1 MSDIHPTALVAPT
14 AVIAE
19 DVVIGPYCVV
29 GGQVS
34 IGRGTRLMSHVV
46 IDGLTNLGDACTIF
60 PFASVGLQT
69 QDLKFKGGTPGTRI
83 GHHVTLRENVTIH
96 AATYDGDFT
105 TIGDHCHIM
114 AYAHVAH
121 DCHLGNRVI
130 MANAATLAG
139 HVIVEDQCIIGGL
152 SGIHQFVKLGRL
164 SIIGGCT
171 KIVKDIPP
179 FMMADGN
186 PAEVHTT
193 NKVGLERAGVSEAV
207 RKSLRDA
214 YKIIYRKNLT
224 TEQALLEMQN
234 TLPPGPEMNHL
245 ISFIRTSERGVT
257 R

>member
-1 MSDIHPTALVAPT
+1 MPDIHPTAVVSPA

-19 DVVIGPYCVV
+19 DVTIGPYCVV
-29 GGQVS
+29 GDQVS
-34 IGRGTRLMSHVV
+34 IGPGTRLISHVV
-46 IDGLTNLGDACTIF
+46 VDGLTAIGESCTIF

-69 QDLKFKGGTPGTRI
+69 QDLKFKGGNPGTKVGNR
-83 GHHVTLRENVTIH
+83 VTLREYVTVH

-114 AYAHVAH
+114 AYAHIAH

-152 SGIHQFVKLGRL
+152 CGIHQFVKLGKL

-186 PAEVHTT
+186 PAEVHTI
-193 NKVGLERAGVSEAV
+193 NKVGLERAGMSDMVQ
-207 RKSLRDA
+207 KSLRDA
-214 YKIIYRKNLT
+214 YKILYRKNLT
-224 TEQALLEMQN
+224 TDQSLREMQN
-234 TLPPGPEMNHL
+234 TLPPGPEIDHL
-245 ISFIRTSERGVT
+245 IAFIRASERGVT